1 MSQEEQK
8 LNQNPAIY
16 GSSEI
21 SSHNKK
27 NTLWLVISGKVYD
40 LTIFQN
46 EHPGG
51 SEILVDRAGKNATI
65 DFENIGHS
73 QNALELMKKYFIG
86 VEDTENPIVL
96 KPSFN
101 FKKFISQNRI
111 LSIGTA
117 ATLVLAVCIF
127 MKSKH

>member
-16 GSSEI
+16 GASEI
-21 SSHNKK
+21 NSHNKR
-27 NTLWLVISGKVYD
+27 NTLWLIISGKVYD

-51 SEILVDRAGKNATI
+51 SEILVNYAGKNATI

-73 QNALELMKKYFIG
+73 ENALEIMKKYFIG
-86 VEDTENPIVL
+86 VESTENSIVI
-96 KPSFN
+96 KPPFSFME
-101 FKKFISQNRI
+101 FISQNRI
-111 LSIGTA
+111 LSIGAT
-117 ATLVLAVCIF
+117 TLVLAVCIF
-127 MKSKH
+127 MKSKY